1 MTREPIFP
9 PPAPLGP
16 EPSMYPPG
24 PAEPDK
30 TPAWAIAIGVIS
42 IIYASLGLICTPVS
56 LVSSR
61 LMPSPAGFE
70 EMLPPWFETYSIV
83 SGLVGM
89 AVAVILL
96 VAGIG
101 LLRRRAGAV
110 SLHVVYGWIAILMG
124 IVGMVVIFAAFDFSR
139 LPGPARAGAIG
150 GAAGGIIG
158 FAYPIFLLIWFS
170 RAKIRQQ
177 AAAWQHP
184 G

>member
-9 PPAPLGP
+9 PPAAPGP
-16 EPSMYPPG
+16 APSMYPPG

-61 LMPSPAGFE
+61 AMPSPPGFE

-83 SGLVGM
+83 AGLVGM
-89 AVAVILL
+89 GVAVILL

-101 LLRRRAGAV
+101 LVRRRGGAV
-110 SLHVVYGWIAILMG
+110 SLHVVYGLIAVLMG
-124 IVGMVVIFAAFDFSR
+124 IVGMFVTFAAFDFSR
-139 LPGPARAGAIG
+139 LEGPAKAGAIG
-150 GAAGGIIG
+150 GVAGGIIG
-158 FAYPIFLLIWFS
+158 LAYPIFVLIWFS

-177 AAAWQHP
+177 AAGWQHP